1 MHVPASR
8 LPPALACLVTMT
20 DLENVQEVDERTGME
35 KMFDGEE
42 LFVQSLEATVQ
53 NLGLFRTEYLAKQVF
68 SRAQSQ
74 LADGPDKQIVSDTV
88 RLEGLLPF
96 TQKLAHGRLDSQLTQ
111 QIVRKPPKHDRAP
124 ADLESDLNKHMVCS
138 EAAVHAF

>member
-53 NLGLFRTEYLAKQVF
+53 NLGLFRTEYLAKQ
-68 SRAQSQ
+68 
-74 LADGPDKQIVSDTV
+74 IVSDTV

-96 TQKLAHGRLDSQLTQ
+96 TQKLAHRRLDSQLTQ